1 MLISTSSSLSCRNRC
16 TGSSKPSHSCSTW
29 TRFTSGNSRPARQGR
44 HMLPKGLTRYQE
56 VSVARSMEASAL
68 SRYGFHMSKSCS
80 LHCHLALLMTNL
92 MTMLLQHMLA
102 GAIAGISEHIAMYP
116 MDTIKTRMQAL
127 GHPGQRVQPILFS
140 DHFFSIRRAL
150 SEKVLCDCAAERV
163 NSPSGHCSCRQKR
176 RHSGLVRWSW
186 CHHMGSRV
194 GFSQAF

>member
-1 MLISTSSSLSCRNRC
+1 MDPLHERQLSSSAA
-16 TGSSKPSHSCSTW
+16 GPSHAPKRSNSL
-29 TRFTSGNSRPARQGR
+29 SGSLSSSQYG
-44 HMLPKGLTRYQE
+44 GLSF
-56 VSVARSMEASAL
+56 VSVR
-68 SRYGFHMSKSCS
+68 FHMSKSCS

-140 DHFFSIRRAL
+140 DHFASIRRAL